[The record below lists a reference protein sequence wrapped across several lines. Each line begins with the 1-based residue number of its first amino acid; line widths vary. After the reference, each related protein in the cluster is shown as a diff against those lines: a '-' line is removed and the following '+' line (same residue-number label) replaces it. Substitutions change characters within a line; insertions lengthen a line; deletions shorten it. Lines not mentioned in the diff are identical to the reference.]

1 MFPLRDHN
9 PSERRPFVT
18 YALLAVNALVFLYMW
33 PLYGSTAASQVFVDY
48 GMIPQ
53 RLSQGVDLETLVT
66 SMFLHGGF
74 MHFAGNM
81 LFLWI
86 FGDNLE
92 DMLGHVRFLLFYLA
106 TGIAAALLQYATDPG
121 SPVPM
126 IGASGAI
133 AGVMGGYL
141 LLFPKAKV
149 DVLFI
154 IVIIFKIIPIPAWAA
169 LLVWFGLQLFN
180 GVASFGVEG
189 GGVAHWAHAGGFI
202 AGFALIAPLW
212 MRLGAQRFWDRT
224 DGHPD
229 HPEAKYKLTRT
240 SVPRTGRRKR

>member
-1 MFPLRDHN
+1 MFPIRDHN
-9 PSERRPFVT
+9 PSERRPFIT
-18 YALLAVNALVFLYMW
+18 FALLAVNTVIFLYMW
-33 PLYGSTAASQVFVDY
+33 PLYGSAEASQVFIDY

-53 RLSQGVDLETLVT
+53 RLSLGLSPETLIT

-106 TGIAAALLQYATDPG
+106 TGIAAALLQYTTDP
-121 SPVPM
+121 SSTIPM

-141 LLFPKAKV
+141 LLFPKAKI

-180 GVASFGVEG
+180 GVASFGMDG
-189 GGVAHWAHAGGFI
+189 DGVAHWAHAGGFI
-202 AGFALIAPLW
+202 AGLALITPLW
-212 MRLGAQRFWDRT
+212 LRLGAQRFWSRT

-229 HPEAKYKLTRT
+229 HPEAKYKLSR
-240 SVPRTGRRKR
+240 SSIPRTRRHKR